1 MADAQI
7 NNYVTRLRDQAAGL
21 LNDYNDLVA
30 AADEW
35 TKLGYSAQIIQGELD
50 GLNLD
55 VTGTEIAA
63 VITSIANLVTY
74 MNAGNGTNLYK
85 VKP

>member
-7 NNYVTRLRDQAAGL
+7 NNFVTRVRTDASVLLDTYNHMVAIRDE
-21 LNDYNDLVA
+21 Y
-30 AADEW
+30 
-35 TKLGYSAQIIQGELD
+35 TKLGLSAAIIGAELD
-50 GLNLD
+50 GLNLEI
-55 VTGTEIAA
+55 TGTE
-63 VITSIANLVTY
+63 VVNVMTSIDNLVTY